1 MSISRPTKLVL
12 SLLALLAFSFIYI
25 PLIVILINSFS
36 TNRSLTWPPSGFTSE
51 WWGRA
56 VDSEGVRDALTL
68 HFDIGVDAPLHRRG
82 QRWSHP
88 LWRNGCQL
96 VGSLLL
102 LRLLNWI
109 RFNNWIQVTIQVPC
123 GVAR

>member
-12 SLLALLAFSFIYI
+12 SLPALLAFSFIYI

-56 VDSEGVRDALTL
+56 VE
-68 HFDIGVDAPLHRRG
+68 
-82 QRWSHP
+82 RWP
-88 LWRNGCQL
+88 AGC
-96 VGSLLL
+96 GCKPG
-102 LRLLNWI
+102 R
-109 RFNNWIQVTIQVPC
+109 
-123 GVAR
+123 